1 MSGTRLADVPAELP
15 AKLVALARAARD
27 AGGRALL
34 VGGCVRDSLLGRAAK
49 DWDVEVYGIAPA
61 DLRALLERFGRVNTV
76 GESFVVYKL
85 GRHIDVSLPRRERKQ
100 GRGHRGFVI
109 EGDPHMSFEEAARR
123 RDFTVNAIMQDP
135 LTREII
141 DPYGGQEDLSRKR
154 LRHVA
159 AETFVE
165 DSLRVL
171 RAAQFAARFNLEVDP
186 ETLALCRTIRLDDLP
201 AERIWGEIEKL
212 LFAPAPSA
220 GFRLLGATN
229 ATAQLFPEI
238 ARLAGC
244 EQNAD
249 FHPEGDVEIHTYL
262 VVDQARTLVDDLPY
276 AKQVT
281 VMLAALCHDFG
292 KPLVAEL
299 IDGRW
304 KFGGHDLAGEAPTVS
319 FLDRLKLH
327 TLDGYDVR
335 AQTVAL
341 VREHMR
347 PGEFY
352 RRRDEV
358 TDGAFRR
365 LARRC
370 ELDLL
375 YRVAR
380 ADNLGR
386 NAPWVPPEKW
396 FTPEP
401 EEWFIGRA
409 RELHVEHEPPA
420 KLLQG
425 RDLLKMGLQ
434 PSPRVGE
441 IVNAVYELQIDG
453 QVRTHEEAIDAAR
466 RLLTESATVVE

>member
-1 MSGTRLADVPAELP
+1 MKHS
-15 AKLVALARAARD
+15 
-27 AGGRALL
+27 
-34 VGGCVRDSLLGRAAK
+34 
-49 DWDVEVYGIAPA
+49 
-61 DLRALLERFGRVNTV
+61 
-76 GESFVVYKL
+76 
-85 GRHIDVSLPRRERKQ
+85 
-100 GRGHRGFVI
+100 
-109 EGDPHMSFEEAARR
+109 
-123 RDFTVNAIMQDP
+123 
-135 LTREII
+135 
-141 DPYGGQEDLSRKR
+141 R

-186 ETLALCRTIRLDDLP
+186 DTLALCRTIRLDDLP

-212 LFAPAPSA
+212 LFAAAPST
-220 GFRLLGATN
+220 GFRILAATN

-244 EQNAD
+244 EQNPD
-249 FHPEGDVEIHTYL
+249 SHPEGDVETHTYL
-262 VVDQARTLVDDLPY
+262 VLDQARTLIDGLPY
-276 AKQVT
+276 AKQIT

-292 KPLVAEL
+292 KPLVAEFV
-299 IDGRW
+299 DGRW
-304 KFGGHDLAGEAPTVS
+304 KFGGHDLAGEAPTIS

-352 RRRDEV
+352 RRRDEI

-375 YRVAR
+375 YRVSR
-380 ADNLGR
+380 ADNLSR

-401 EEWFIGRA
+401 EQWFINRA

-425 RDLLKMGLQ
+425 RHLLAMGLQ
-434 PSPRVGE
+434 PSPRIGE
-441 IVNAVYELQIDG
+441 IVNAVYELQLDG
-453 QVRTHEEAIDAAR
+453 QVRDLDEAESAAR
-466 RLLTESATVVE
+466 SIIEERAIRHEI